1 MLPARDTM
9 AGGSNKHSLYP
20 QKKKVERQIRADK
33 TVINPHNKNTHTHT
47 HTHTHKITAN
57 RNKSLNPR

>member
-47 HTHTHKITAN
+47 HTHTHTK
-57 RNKSLNPR
+57 